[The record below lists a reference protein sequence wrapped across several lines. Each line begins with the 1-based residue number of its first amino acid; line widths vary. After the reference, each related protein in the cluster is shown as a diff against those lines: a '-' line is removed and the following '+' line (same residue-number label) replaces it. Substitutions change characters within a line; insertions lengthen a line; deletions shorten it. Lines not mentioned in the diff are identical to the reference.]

1 MAPSV
6 NDVSWYSP
14 EVRNLADRKRQLV
27 RDELAE
33 AALKLLAHQG
43 FEETTIEQIAAA
55 AGVSKR
61 TFFRYFPAK
70 EDVILDLVTEL
81 GTLARDALA
90 ASPADEHPGTS
101 LRRALGRYVEAL
113 AEGGP
118 KSLRLTRLTLATPAL
133 RARYLDRQ
141 LQAQDDIA
149 ATLHTRGLPRP
160 RAAVTAAVAYAAYE
174 TAVRQWAD
182 LNGAQPLT
190 ELVDQAFAL
199 VRDSLA

>member
-1 MAPSV
+1 MTPSV
-6 NDVSWYSP
+6 NNGSWYSP
-14 EVRNLADRKRQLV
+14 DVRNLADRKRQLV

-43 FEETTIEQIAAA
+43 FEEPTIEQIAAA
-55 AGVSKR
+55 AGVSRR

-70 EDVILDLVTEL
+70 VGVILDLVTEL

-101 LRRALGRYVEAL
+101 LRRA
-113 AEGGP
+113 
-118 KSLRLTRLTLATPAL
+118 
-133 RARYLDRQ
+133 LDRQ

-182 LNGAQPLT
+182 LDGAQPLT